1 LCHKRKLAHYLPH
14 RPCPRVGARVCRLFD
29 LAQSQAAFE
38 TDKFLL
44 PNIGYRRWGGP
55 SMVKI
60 ILMISVILM
69 LWSSSATAQEDCR

>member
-1 LCHKRKLAHYLPH
+1 
-14 RPCPRVGARVCRLFD
+14 VCRLFD